1 MRYGK
6 RYTVTSTQQTRTTC
20 DVCGEEIRQGPWDG
34 SEITIR
40 AEIGEQYP
48 EADCREAQGFDCCV
62 ACWAEKIR
70 PALEAAGAKFREWRV
85 EYGDALV
92 LEQQYQ
98 CVLID
103 DGLNPLGREDLTWP
117 TGSRLSVVL
126 PADTVVEAVE
136 RPPCLGYRLKY
147 RSTSKP
153 GSNGPTRLFLLV
165 MGKPEAP
172 DGFEQCAVLRID
184 DRAVWVY
191 RSKVAEGGEG

>member
-20 DVCGEEIRQGPWDG
+20 DVCGKEIKQGPWDG

-40 AEIGEQYP
+40 AEIGDQYP
-48 EADCREAQGFDCCV
+48 EGDFREAQGFDCCP
-62 ACWAEKIR
+62 ACWKTKIR

-85 EYGDALV
+85 EDGDALV
-92 LEQQYQ
+92 LEQQCQ
-98 CVLID
+98 CGLID
-103 DGLNPLGREDLTWP
+103 DGLNPLEREDLEWP
-117 TGSRLSVVL
+117 SGQRLSVAL
-126 PADTVVEAVE
+126 PEDTVFEAVE
-136 RPPCLGYRLKY
+136 RPPGLGYRLKY

-191 RSKVAEGGEG
+191 RSKPAEGGEG